1 MTLEAILRS
10 IKRIPAFPMT
20 VQKVSELLRDDNYS
34 VQAVASVIQYDQ
46 AVTANVLRICNS
58 AYFGARQPVRSLKE
72 AVVYL
77 GKENLIRAVQTSG
90 VSRYYRKAGQGYVA
104 KAGDLWRHSVAVAIM
119 SQILSRRMGQGE
131 DPVLY
136 TASLLH
142 DIGKVILGE
151 YVQESFDRII
161 ALVTEDGRSFLEAEA
176 EVLGANHAEIGGMVA
191 RHWNFPA
198 EIGTAIAFHHRPD
211 EAAGEG
217 QFPWL
222 VHLADEICL
231 MIGVGG
237 GNDGLA
243 YRAVTEAAA
252 RFQLRQKDIEAAMVE
267 LFDELGKAEELLAI
281 VA

>member
-20 VQKVSELLRDDNYS
+20 VQRVFELLRDENYS
-34 VQAVASVIQYDQ
+34 VQEVTEVIRYDQ

-58 AYFGARQPVRSLKE
+58 SYFGVRQPIKSLKE

-90 VSRYYRKAGQGYVA
+90 VSRYYRKGGQGYVA
-104 KAGDLWRHSVAVAIM
+104 KAGDLWRHSVAVAVM
-119 SQILSRRMGQGE
+119 SQILVRRMGRPE
-131 DPVLY
+131 DSVLY
-136 TASLLH
+136 TAALLH

-151 YVQESFDRII
+151 YVQDSFDRIL
-161 ALVTEDGRSFLEAEA
+161 ALVTKEGRSFLEAEA
-176 EVLGANHAEIGGMVA
+176 EVLGVNHAEIGGKVA
-191 RHWNFPA
+191 GHWNFPA
-198 EIGTAIAFHHRPD
+198 EIGTAITFHHRPD
-211 EAAGEG
+211 AVEGEA

-231 MIGVGG
+231 MMGVGG

-243 YRAVTEAAA
+243 YRAVTEVAQ
-252 RFQLRQKDIEAAMVE
+252 RFNLRQRDIEVAMVE
-267 LFDELGKAEELLAI
+267 LFEELRRAEELLAI
-281 VA
+281 VP